1 MPTGW
6 LASVGVVPSLR
17 PVSGSAEDLLALLRR
32 WDAAPEG
39 SPDAAPV
46 VVATSGSTGRPKR
59 VVLSRA
65 ALRASADAT
74 HTRLGGPG
82 QWALT
87 VPPAYVA
94 GLQVLVRSVRAG
106 TTPTLGDAADPAPA
120 LRALEGPRRYA
131 ALVPT
136 QLLRLLRDPTG
147 TAALAGLDAVLVGGG
162 PLRADVRAR
171 AEAAG
176 VPVVQTYGTSET
188 CGGCVYDGVPL
199 DGVAV
204 EVDAEGQVLLAG
216 PVLFD
221 GYEDDPARTAA
232 ALRDGWFATQ
242 DVGEL
247 DADGRLRVVGR
258 VDDVVI
264 SGGVKVPPVA
274 VEEMLARHP
283 WVLEVAVVGTPDAE
297 WGERVTAVVR
307 AAPGVARPEPGVLR
321 DLVEPRSW
329 APRGFVETTEPLPA
343 LPNGK
348 PDRRALA
355 RLAAGR

>member
-1 MPTGW
+1 
-6 LASVGVVPSLR
+6 
-17 PVSGSAEDLLALLRR
+17 
-32 WDAAPEG
+32 
-39 SPDAAPV
+39 
-46 VVATSGSTGRPKR
+46 
-59 VVLSRA
+59 VLSRT

-74 HTRLGGPG
+74 HERLGGPG

-87 VPPAYVA
+87 VPPTYVA
-94 GLQVLVRSVRAG
+94 GLQVLFRSGRAG
-106 TTPTLGDAADPAPA
+106 TVPTLGDAADPVAA
-120 LRALEGPRRYA
+120 LRALTGPRRYA

-136 QLLRLLRDPTG
+136 QLVRLLRDPRG
-147 TAALAGLDAVLVGGG
+147 AEALAGLDAVLVGGG
-162 PLRADVRAR
+162 PLRAEVRAG

-176 VPVVQTYGTSET
+176 VRVVQTYGASET

-199 DGVAV
+199 DGVGLK
-204 EVDAEGQVLLAG
+204 VDAGGQVLVAG

-221 GYEDDPARTAA
+221 GYEGEPERTAA
-232 ALRDGWFATQ
+232 VLRDGWFATA
-242 DVGEL
+242 DTGCL
-247 DADGRLRVVGR
+247 DDDGRLRITGR

-283 WVLEVAVVGTPDAE
+283 WVLEVGVVGTPDEE

-307 AAPGVARPEPGVLR
+307 AAPGVARPDPGALR
-321 DLVEPRSW
+321 ALVEPRAW
-329 APRGFVETTEPLPA
+329 APRGFVEVPGPLPA

-355 RLAAGR
+355 RLAVGR